1 MQRLADGGRE
11 LSVLYQNMVKYAL
24 MLEFAKETLALLPF
38 LFVTYLILEAV
49 ESQGGGALE
58 RFVGRARAVGPAAGA
73 LAGAIPQCGVAASA
87 ASFYAGGIISV
98 GTLTA
103 VFLSTSDELLPVLV
117 SKHVPPELMAK
128 IVLLKIAAAIVAGF
142 SIDAFLRLIR
152 HSRRHVDVECLCE
165 HSRCGC
171 RERKGILV
179 PAMIHTAEIFAFIVI
194 VSGAIELA
202 MHFFG
207 EDCLLSLKLNSPVVG
222 ELVAGLLGLVPN
234 CAISVAGAEL
244 YCQGAMSAGALMASS
259 FTGSGLGLLVLFR
272 TNRDI
277 KENLAVLAAIYTLGT
292 LLGFIS
298 GRFI

>member
-1 MQRLADGGRE
+1 
-11 LSVLYQNMVKYAL
+11 
-24 MLEFAKETLALLPF
+24 
-38 LFVTYLILEAV
+38 
-49 ESQGGGALE
+49 
-58 RFVGRARAVGPAAGA
+58 
-73 LAGAIPQCGVAASA
+73 
-87 ASFYAGGIISV
+87 
-98 GTLTA
+98 
-103 VFLSTSDELLPVLV
+103 
-117 SKHVPPELMAK
+117 
-128 IVLLKIAAAIVAGF
+128 
-142 SIDAFLRLIR
+142 
-152 HSRRHVDVECLCE
+152 
-165 HSRCGC
+165 
-171 RERKGILV
+171 
-179 PAMIHTAEIFAFIVI
+179 MIHTAEIFAFIVI